1 MSRKPAKNTGKD
13 AVETPKGAAVSPFGY
28 TNYRHFLRDFYD
40 AQKASK
46 KGYSYRAFS
55 KAAGFTSPN
64 YLKLVIDGERNVS
77 PEAIQKISQVLKLSG
92 TMATYFE
99 ALVKMNQAASDEER
113 LAYFETLKKIT
124 PSAKKRSLEAS
135 GLEYLS
141 SWLHAVLREMTILH
155 DFRDDP
161 YWIARRMHG
170 KASAQEIL
178 KSFHFLLQ
186 EGYIEKTPEGRY
198 QPKDNVVL
206 SSDEIRSLAIRNYH
220 RQMLELA
227 RESLD
232 GQSLDEREFGA
243 LTIILAKE
251 HLGEL
256 KGRMKAFRQELH
268 AWALAKNQERAG
280 DQVVQVNS
288 HMYCHTKRVSA

>member
-1 MSRKPAKNTGKD
+1 MANDKQKSDTQKTD
-13 AVETPKGAAVSPFGY
+13 SLKGSPLSPFGY
-28 TNYRHFLRDFYD
+28 TNYRHYLRDFYEQ
-40 AQKASK
+40 QKASTR
-46 KGYSYRAFS
+46 GYSYRSFS
-55 KAAGFTSPN
+55 KAAGFSSPN

-77 PEAIQKISQVLKLSG
+77 PEAVQKISQVLKLKG
-92 TMATYFE
+92 TMASYFE
-99 ALVKMNQAASDEER
+99 VLVKMNQASSDEER
-113 LAYFETLKKIT
+113 LGHFDTLKKLT
-124 PSAKKRSLEAS
+124 PAAKRRSLEAT

-141 SWLHAVLREMTILH
+141 SWLHAVLREMTILP

-161 YWIARRMHG
+161 YWIARRMYG
-170 KASAQEIL
+170 KATAEEIL
-178 KSFHFLLQ
+178 RSLQFLVS
-186 EGYIEKTPEGRY
+186 EGYIEKTSSGRY

-232 GQSLDEREFGA
+232 GQPLDEREFGA

-256 KGRMKAFRQELH
+256 KSRMKAFRQELH
-268 AWALAKNQERAG
+268 TWALAKNLEIPG

-288 HMYCHTKRVSA
+288 HMYCHTKKVSA